1 MGAADSKLVSSEV
14 WFLSKFPFLVQHR
27 RSPHAGNPRIWLLGF
42 RDRTSCFGVGLRID
56 MLIQGLADV
65 IETIKAGRSGAEVEP
80 CIERLQTLHVV
91 SGSEPA

>member
-1 MGAADSKLVSSEV
+1 M
-14 WFLSKFPFLVQHR
+14 
-27 RSPHAGNPRIWLLGF
+27 
-42 RDRTSCFGVGLRID
+42 RID
-56 MLIQGLADV
+56 MLMQGLADV